1 MDAWVW
7 IVLLLIIVAV
17 VAALWYTRAQ
27 KKRTEHLRER
37 FGPEYDR
44 AVGAS
49 DGKRQAETELQERA
63 KRRERLDIVG
73 LEPEARERYETSWRD
88 VQARF
93 VDEPEKAV
101 SAADGLV
108 QEVMKERGYPM
119 ESFEQREADISV
131 DHPEVTQDYRAAH
144 GISLANDHGEASTE
158 DLRQA
163 MVHYR
168 SLFQRLLAPEPGARK
183 AP

>member
-1 MDAWVW
+1 MEAWVW
-7 IVLLLIIVAV
+7 IVLLLLIIAAIAAV
-17 VAALWYTRAQ
+17 LYARAQ
-27 KKRTEHLRER
+27 KNRTEQLRER

-44 AVGAS
+44 AVAAS
-49 DGKRQAETELQERA
+49 DGKREAEAELQERA
-63 KRRERLDIVG
+63 QRRERLDIVT

-88 VQARF
+88 LQAQF
-93 VDEPEKAV
+93 VDEPSKAV
-101 SAADGLV
+101 SGADALI
-108 QEVMKERGYPM
+108 QKVMKERGYPM

-131 DHPEVTQDYRAAH
+131 EHPEVTQDYRAAH

-168 SLFQRLLAPEPGARK
+168 SLFQRLLAPEADAK